1 MLLTVTLFTPT
12 TQLRRDTMFNLSGI
26 ETVYAPPWT
35 GRGLGAGVIRLICYS
50 IYNFEET
57 IQIILL
63 KECTKK

>member
-35 GRGLGAGVIRLICYS
+35 GSGLLQVCRVNEVNQTREGESCV
-50 IYNFEET
+50 EPVDP
-57 IQIILL
+57 Q
-63 KECTKK
+63 